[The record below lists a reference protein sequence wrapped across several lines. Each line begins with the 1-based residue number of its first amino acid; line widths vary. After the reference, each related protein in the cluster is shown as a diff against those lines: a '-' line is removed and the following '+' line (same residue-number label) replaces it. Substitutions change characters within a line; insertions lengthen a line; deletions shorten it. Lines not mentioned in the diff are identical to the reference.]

1 MRQEKEQ
8 GFIRGRTMVRERE
21 QRKSE
26 IGMSKDYSKNEKRL
40 IRETDQRWPGCPQLE
55 LFCCESSFGGWLDGW

>member
-1 MRQEKEQ
+1 
-8 GFIRGRTMVRERE
+8 MVRERE

-26 IGMSKDYSKNEKRL
+26 IGMSKDCNNNEKRL
-40 IRETDQRWPGCPQLE
+40 IRETDKKWPGCPQLE